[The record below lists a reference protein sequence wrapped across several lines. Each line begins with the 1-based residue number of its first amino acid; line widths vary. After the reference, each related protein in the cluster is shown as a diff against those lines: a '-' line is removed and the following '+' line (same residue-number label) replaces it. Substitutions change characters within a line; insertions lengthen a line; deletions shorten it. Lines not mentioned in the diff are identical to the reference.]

1 MHLAPNI
8 RRIRK
13 DQKGRLVMDSR
24 SSSLRRKDS
33 KPSRTDSNREETQ
46 SSIASCVFHIP
57 LSHQLPRRLLQQS
70 VELIEIGV
78 AFDEVS
84 QNFPW
89 KTIESSTFVSVQ
101 RPYSTSKF
109 LHNDPSDFENHQ
121 SGSRHSLRGNE
132 SQNLQI
138 VLRIKTSSHEVN
150 KEVEITTEFSTLVD
164 VRTWRATAL
173 VWFETEVQ
181 SSVPKTWREGGRFW
195 NQRKAISLTSTTKRT
210 I

>member
-33 KPSRTDSNREETQ
+33 KPSRSDSNREETQ

-57 LSHQLPRRLLQQS
+57 LLHQLPRRLLQQS

-89 KTIESSTFVSVQ
+89 KTIESSTVVSVQ
-101 RPYSTSKF
+101 RPYSTSIF
-109 LHNDPSDFENHQ
+109 LHSDPSDFEIINLEVVIPWGATRAKISKQCWGLKPLHMKLQ
-121 SGSRHSLRGNE
+121 RSRNNKAVLYTCGCTNVKGDCFSLIWNGGSG
-132 SQNLQI
+132 
-138 VLRIKTSSHEVN
+138 
-150 KEVEITTEFSTLVD
+150 
-164 VRTWRATAL
+164 
-173 VWFETEVQ
+173 
-181 SSVPKTWREGGRFW
+181 
-195 NQRKAISLTSTTKRT
+195 ISA
-210 I
+210 